1 MQCCHPGTD
10 AHTWCLR
17 GSKPYGKLS
26 SALSDSGG
34 TPCSLA
40 QNCSRTGGG
49 RPSGNTPGCS
59 WSLPVQYPGQDAP
72 SSRELTLALPAPG
85 SYLVQCT
92 VVTRG
97 CPWNHV
103 PSPSWPE
110 DVKSPILV
118 MEAAGASPGP
128 GVGMLGE
135 GDQR

>member
-1 MQCCHPGTD
+1 M
-10 AHTWCLR
+10 
-17 GSKPYGKLS
+17 
-26 SALSDSGG
+26 G
-34 TPCSLA
+34 TPQGAPGASL
-40 QNCSRTGGG
+40 C
-49 RPSGNTPGCS
+49 
-59 WSLPVQYPGQDAP
+59 LYPGQDAP

-85 SYLVQCT
+85 SHLVQCT

-135 GDQR
+135 GDQG